1 MRYDNQ
7 AVNILHGIAL
17 FLSNRKMDINPIM
30 STVSSPYSLL
40 FSQCTFVKPLV
51 TTPTA
56 TVETA
61 LAVTPITPALPANRT
76 GVTILA
82 FSSYPNGFP
91 VLDLDEKA
99 AKKMAQ
105 KALPSVPIEERRLL
119 FGRTKWQGRTVGAV
133 VYPMSE
139 QDVRHVQNI
148 LANTQLSDYER
159 NTKVNNFMPTVMAKD
174 AGQTRI
180 FDLQRDKLLTP
191 EEAQELAKVG
201 HVVLNHA
208 NRQAEQIT
216 STAGAL
222 DTPAAYEKEKSTET
236 PKHLPK
242 NRFLAEQSAA
252 GQAHYQQS
260 YKRFSP
266 YAAHALTTKH
276 PTLSMGTPLSLLSPP
291 SVTQS
296 ITAGVQQAT
305 VPTVVHPY
313 GVASSYPLVP
323 VATLPFIPT
332 MPVPQASFQPEPPP
346 LLGHSFYQPLHTVA
360 ETPVPPSAN
369 VQAFYRGVNR

>member
-56 TVETA
+56 TVETT

-191 EEAQELAKVG
+191 EEAQELSKVG

-208 NRQAEQIT
+208 NR
-216 STAGAL
+216 
-222 DTPAAYEKEKSTET
+222 
-236 PKHLPK
+236 
-242 NRFLAEQSAA
+242 
-252 GQAHYQQS
+252 
-260 YKRFSP
+260 
-266 YAAHALTTKH
+266 
-276 PTLSMGTPLSLLSPP
+276 
-291 SVTQS
+291 
-296 ITAGVQQAT
+296 
-305 VPTVVHPY
+305 
-313 GVASSYPLVP
+313 
-323 VATLPFIPT
+323 
-332 MPVPQASFQPEPPP
+332 
-346 LLGHSFYQPLHTVA
+346 
-360 ETPVPPSAN
+360 
-369 VQAFYRGVNR
+369 